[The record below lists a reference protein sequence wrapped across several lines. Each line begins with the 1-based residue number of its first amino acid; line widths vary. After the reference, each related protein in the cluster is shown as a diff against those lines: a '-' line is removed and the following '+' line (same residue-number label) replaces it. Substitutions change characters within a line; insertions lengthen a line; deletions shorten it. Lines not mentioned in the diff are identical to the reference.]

1 MDTIKSVMLVIF
13 AFVFLT
19 VSLLGLNHVL
29 EEKENFEEKSEIISE
44 IRSGT
49 IVDKQI
55 TTTKGLFRPTTII
68 YCITV
73 SAEVE
78 YKGEPY
84 VAEKDFTVPE
94 EIYNQ
99 YSVGDQFDCQ
109 NLNVTGKE
117 EETET
122 ANA

>member
-1 MDTIKSVMLVIF
+1 MDTIKSVMYGIF
-13 AFVFLT
+13 VLAFLA
-19 VSLLGLNHVL
+19 VSILGINQLI
-29 EEKENFEEKSEIISE
+29 EERNNFEEKSEIISE

-49 IVDKQI
+49 IIDKQI
-55 TTTKGLFRPTTII
+55 TTTEGLFRPTTII

-99 YSVGDQFDCQ
+99 YSVGDWFDCQ